1 MERPSSQLE
10 NVRPANSALPKPTS
24 RLPMAGSSNG
34 RTLLETS
41 QSDLNAR
48 TKHKI
53 PGLPES
59 IPKVPRKTLAE
70 RAGEPI
76 HPARSH
82 IPPPTTSKASAA
94 RAGPSNGYRNGSM
107 RGPSHRP
114 MGAARHARMP
124 SALNPAAAQ
133 FQDDEDEE
141 PEVGV
146 MGKRKGMPLD
156 PPHPATLAL
165 RKTRTFD
172 NLRQQSPHHH
182 HTAHISAR
190 SQHSGSYMR
199 SASDSSSG
207 QTASHSASASTS
219 RQASGSSVA
228 TSSSFH
234 SVPPPTQP
242 AQPTH
247 DGVQPVAGQQA
258 PSRNISLSTAFAG
271 LSLTPRCPPK
281 HQPSLS
287 NIQESNHSPS
297 KIPKFSCAPPPL
309 PPPLRHTQSQQVI
322 QTPSPLKHKPSLNG
336 LYTPQ
341 RTSTRMQRQDILPVY
356 LTKEKLTPTPSF
368 TAWDTK
374 GRLEDMEKLYENLK
388 TQLSGA
394 ADSKTAIEESLSL
407 YKARVQELSQL
418 NQDLSSSNK
427 TLGSDLERARND
439 LHTTATDL
447 RNVKRDHER
456 DIQEVERK
464 HERDLADVASKLEK
478 EVHLLQREREKDED
492 RFKKEIEDAKA
503 KWQRAKD
510 DETADLTT
518 QHWEE
523 MEETQKRH
531 RSEKEL
537 LQKEVETLKSA
548 ADSRAIESADEVKE
562 LREGVEGLRKELEEA
577 NESIK
582 SLKTKLSGEEAKN
595 AGLEQEKASL
605 VSKTHFLEGN
615 QEAQSLEFTTMSEKL
630 QDALTARD
638 ATLDTLRKEE
648 MLRRKLNA
656 TILELRGNI
665 RVFVRT
671 RPLLTGEESP
681 SRVEYPDQDSLEGGK
696 EMVVHAPTTLSATGK
711 ERNEA
716 HKYAFDRVFGPGSA
730 NTQVFEDCR
739 DLIQSVVDGYNVSIL
754 SYGQTGSG
762 KTFGMSGPEGIIP
775 SSIGLL
781 MAEMHRLS
789 EKGWEYSVE
798 ASFVEVYNETINDL
812 LGDAKTWDEGDSND
826 GSVRGKKK
834 ERHEIH
840 HDPLTG
846 KTTVSNLSSVALW
859 PPPSNDGQWPPP
871 ASTADTAQDATADPE
886 SDAATSYTQKAIDNL
901 LTTAMKN
908 RRVASTKSNERS
920 SRSHSI
926 FMLTLKGSCAA
937 TNETSEGVLN
947 LVDLAG
953 SERLKQSG
961 AAGER
966 QKETAAINR
975 SLSSLGDVIGALA
988 SGKGEAHVPY
998 RNSKLTYLL
1007 QSSLGGT
1014 AANGKSSRT
1023 LMLLHL
1029 SPLAAHWQ
1037 ESRSSL
1043 LFGSKVLGAHIGSA
1057 KKK

>member
-70 RAGEPI
+70 RAAEPI
-76 HPARSH
+76 HPTRSH

-94 RAGPSNGYRNGSM
+94 RAGLSNGYRNGSM

-114 MGAARHARMP
+114 VGAARHARMP
-124 SALNPAAAQ
+124 SAPNPAAAQ
-133 FQDDEDEE
+133 FQDEEEEE

-146 MGKRKGMPLD
+146 MGKRKGMPPPD

-172 NLRQQSPHHH
+172 NLRQQSLHPHHA
-182 HTAHISAR
+182 AHISAR
-190 SQHSGSYMR
+190 SQHSGSYIR

-207 QTASHSASASTS
+207 QTASHSALATTS

-228 TSSSFH
+228 TSSSH
-234 SVPPPTQP
+234 SAPPPTQP
-242 AQPTH
+242 AQPIH
-247 DGVQPVAGQQA
+247 DGVQPVAGQLA
-258 PSRNISLSTAFAG
+258 PSRNVSLSTAFAG

-287 NIQESNHSPS
+287 NIQEGNPSPS
-297 KIPKFSCAPPPL
+297 KIPKCSCPPPPL
-309 PPPLRHTQSQQVI
+309 PPPLRHTQSQQVL
-322 QTPSPLKHKPSLNG
+322 QTPSPLKHKTSLNG
-336 LYTPQ
+336 L
-341 RTSTRMQRQDILPVY
+341 S
-356 LTKEKLTPTPSF
+356 
-368 TAWDTK
+368 WDTK

-439 LHTTATDL
+439 LHTTASDL

-478 EVHLLQREREKDED
+478 EVNLLQRERERDED
-492 RFKKEIEDAKA
+492 RFKKEMEDAKA

-577 NESIK
+577 NESIR

-630 QDALTARD
+630 QDALTARN

-781 MAEMHRLS
+781 MAEMQRLS

-812 LGDAKTWDEGDSND
+812 LGDAKTWDEGDGGD
-826 GSVRGKKK
+826 GSARGKKK

-871 ASTADTAQDATADPE
+871 APTADTAQDATADPD

>member
-70 RAGEPI
+70 RAAEPI
-76 HPARSH
+76 HPTRSH

-94 RAGPSNGYRNGSM
+94 RAGLSNGYRNGSM

-114 MGAARHARMP
+114 VGAARHARMP
-124 SALNPAAAQ
+124 SAPNPAAAQ
-133 FQDDEDEE
+133 FQDEEEEE

-146 MGKRKGMPLD
+146 MGKRKGMPPPD

-172 NLRQQSPHHH
+172 NLRQQSLHPHHA
-182 HTAHISAR
+182 AHISAR
-190 SQHSGSYMR
+190 SQHSGSYIR

-207 QTASHSASASTS
+207 QTASHSALATTS

-228 TSSSFH
+228 TSSSH
-234 SVPPPTQP
+234 SAPPPTQP
-242 AQPTH
+242 AQPIH
-247 DGVQPVAGQQA
+247 DGVQPVAGQLA
-258 PSRNISLSTAFAG
+258 PSRNVSLSTAFAG

-287 NIQESNHSPS
+287 NIQEGNPSPS
-297 KIPKFSCAPPPL
+297 KIPKYSCPPPPL
-309 PPPLRHTQSQQVI
+309 PPPLRHTQSQQVL
-322 QTPSPLKHKPSLNG
+322 QTPSPLKHKTSLNG
-336 LYTPQ
+336 L
-341 RTSTRMQRQDILPVY
+341 S
-356 LTKEKLTPTPSF
+356 
-368 TAWDTK
+368 WDTK

-439 LHTTATDL
+439 LHTTASDL

-478 EVHLLQREREKDED
+478 EVNLLQREREKDED
-492 RFKKEIEDAKA
+492 RFKREMEDAKA

-577 NESIK
+577 NESIR

-630 QDALTARD
+630 QDALTARN

-781 MAEMHRLS
+781 MAEMQRLS

-812 LGDAKTWDEGDSND
+812 LGDAKTWDEGDGGD
-826 GSVRGKKK
+826 GSARGKKK

-871 ASTADTAQDATADPE
+871 APTMDTAQDATADPD

>member
-70 RAGEPI
+70 RAAEPI
-76 HPARSH
+76 HPTRSH

-94 RAGPSNGYRNGSM
+94 RAGLSNGYRNGSM

-114 MGAARHARMP
+114 VGAARHARMP
-124 SALNPAAAQ
+124 SAPNPAAAQ
-133 FQDDEDEE
+133 FQDEEEEE

-146 MGKRKGMPLD
+146 MGKRKGMPPPD

-172 NLRQQSPHHH
+172 NLRQQSLHPHHA
-182 HTAHISAR
+182 AHISAR
-190 SQHSGSYMR
+190 SQHSGSYIR

-207 QTASHSASASTS
+207 QTASHSALATTS

-228 TSSSFH
+228 TSSSH
-234 SVPPPTQP
+234 SAPPPTQP
-242 AQPTH
+242 AQPIH
-247 DGVQPVAGQQA
+247 DGVQPVAGQLA
-258 PSRNISLSTAFAG
+258 PSRNVSLSTAFAG

-287 NIQESNHSPS
+287 NIQEGNPSPS
-297 KIPKFSCAPPPL
+297 KIPKYSCPPPPL
-309 PPPLRHTQSQQVI
+309 PPPLRHTQSQQVL
-322 QTPSPLKHKPSLNG
+322 QTPSPLKHKTSLNG
-336 LYTPQ
+336 L
-341 RTSTRMQRQDILPVY
+341 S
-356 LTKEKLTPTPSF
+356 
-368 TAWDTK
+368 WDTK

-439 LHTTATDL
+439 LHTTASDL

-478 EVHLLQREREKDED
+478 EVNLLQREREKDED
-492 RFKKEIEDAKA
+492 RFKREMEDAKA

-577 NESIK
+577 NESIR

-630 QDALTARD
+630 QDALTARN

-781 MAEMHRLS
+781 MAEMQRLS

-812 LGDAKTWDEGDSND
+812 LGDAKTWDEGDGGD
-826 GSVRGKKK
+826 GSARGKKK

-871 ASTADTAQDATADPE
+871 APTTDTAQDATADPD

>member
-1 MERPSSQLE
+1 
-10 NVRPANSALPKPTS
+10 
-24 RLPMAGSSNG
+24 MAGSSNG

-70 RAGEPI
+70 RAAEPI
-76 HPARSH
+76 HPTRSH

-94 RAGPSNGYRNGSM
+94 RAGLSNGYRNGSM

-114 MGAARHARMP
+114 VGAARHARMP
-124 SALNPAAAQ
+124 SAPNPAAAQ
-133 FQDDEDEE
+133 FQDEEEEE

-146 MGKRKGMPLD
+146 MGKRKGMPPPD

-172 NLRQQSPHHH
+172 NLRQQSLHPHHA
-182 HTAHISAR
+182 AHISAR
-190 SQHSGSYMR
+190 SQHSGSYIR

-207 QTASHSASASTS
+207 QTASHSALATTS

-228 TSSSFH
+228 TSSSH
-234 SVPPPTQP
+234 SAPPPTQP
-242 AQPTH
+242 AQPIH
-247 DGVQPVAGQQA
+247 DGVQPVAGQLA
-258 PSRNISLSTAFAG
+258 PSRNVSLSTAFAG

-287 NIQESNHSPS
+287 NIQEGNPSPS
-297 KIPKFSCAPPPL
+297 KIPKYSCPPPPL
-309 PPPLRHTQSQQVI
+309 PPPLRHTQSQQVL
-322 QTPSPLKHKPSLNG
+322 QTPSPLKHKTSLNG
-336 LYTPQ
+336 L
-341 RTSTRMQRQDILPVY
+341 S
-356 LTKEKLTPTPSF
+356 
-368 TAWDTK
+368 WDTK

-439 LHTTATDL
+439 LHTTASDL

-478 EVHLLQREREKDED
+478 EVNLLQREREKDED
-492 RFKKEIEDAKA
+492 RFKREMEDAKA

-577 NESIK
+577 NESIR

-630 QDALTARD
+630 QDALTARN

-781 MAEMHRLS
+781 MAEMQRLS

-812 LGDAKTWDEGDSND
+812 LGDAKTWDEGDGGD
-826 GSVRGKKK
+826 GSARGKKK

-871 ASTADTAQDATADPE
+871 APTMDTAQDATADPD